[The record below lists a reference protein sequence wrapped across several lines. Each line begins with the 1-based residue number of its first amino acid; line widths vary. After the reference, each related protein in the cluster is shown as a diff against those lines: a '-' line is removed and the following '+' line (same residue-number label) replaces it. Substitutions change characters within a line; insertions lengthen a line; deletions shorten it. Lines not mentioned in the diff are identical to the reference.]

1 MHLFCSDL
9 FYFGAVGDK
18 SLVKFRNWLKFGG
31 FRNPQFG
38 FLLLCSKHIKLIL
51 AFLFDFAI
59 STTLT
64 TRKGLFTPR
73 LPALICR
80 DVLVALCVGQ
90 RLLLWFSGDRTT
102 EENQWAFFPAYL
114 PAQNQ
119 HVNEAFSHWGLLR
132 CAFCVA
138 QRWLIP
144 VVLAA
149 LANGRWW
156 AQQASVWK
164 GLSRVGQRR
173 TQQAASLGTKG
184 LDNNPKPRRV
194 FTTRRSFNQLEIP
207 RGVYKGVK
215 IYFRYFHIF
224 HASNDTLGHQK
235 LHYSNYLALICN
247 FDTISKCQTQH
258 CDIAVL
264 VHHFPTCLLQCCLC
278 GHIKWTACHYFMI
291 FYRMNLHM
299 IIET

>member
-1 MHLFCSDL
+1 MFIEKLKKLYLILLFCIGKILLFFFLFVPQKHTDAQMHLFCSDL

-38 FLLLCSKHIKLIL
+38 FLLLCSKHIKLIF

-194 FTTRRSFNQLEIP
+194 FTTRRSFNQLEIFWFSCTSP
-207 RGVYKGVK
+207 LFSCCWGTSPVSGVRGVSG
-215 IYFRYFHIF
+215 
-224 HASNDTLGHQK
+224 
-235 LHYSNYLALICN
+235 
-247 FDTISKCQTQH
+247 
-258 CDIAVL
+258 
-264 VHHFPTCLLQCCLC
+264 
-278 GHIKWTACHYFMI
+278 
-291 FYRMNLHM
+291 
-299 IIET
+299 